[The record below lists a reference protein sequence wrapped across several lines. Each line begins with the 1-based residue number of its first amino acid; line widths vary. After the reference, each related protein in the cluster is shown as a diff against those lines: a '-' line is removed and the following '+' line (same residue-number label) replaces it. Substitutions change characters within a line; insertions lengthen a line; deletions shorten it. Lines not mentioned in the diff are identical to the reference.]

1 MSKRTSSDSDPNSK
15 TTFSRADFIILAST
29 LLYMLMIFSSALYI
43 QKTDRMPQVQNVMSD
58 AIY

>member
-1 MSKRTSSDSDPNSK
+1 MSKRNGSDPDSK

>member
-1 MSKRTSSDSDPNSK
+1 MRKRIDSDSK
-15 TTFSRADFIILAST
+15 TTFSRADFIILASI

-43 QKTDRMPQVQNVMSD
+43 QKTNRMPQVQNVMSD